1 MKNAVILVVDDEDIV
16 CQSCALLLSEQGHD
30 IRTTQDPQMLTDEGL
45 RHTDRIDEFVHAVRV
60 IGQQIDDREADGSG
74 QRTEEAARRV
84 VLLKFWVR
92 DRER

>member
-1 MKNAVILVVDDEDIV
+1 
-16 CQSCALLLSEQGHD
+16 
-30 IRTTQDPQMLTDEGL
+30 MLTDQGL
-45 RHTDRIDEFVHAVRV
+45 RHPDGVHEFVDAVPM

-92 DRER
+92 DRERVTRASPLPSGRLPCTYAP